1 VTLDTDMMAAPVAVE
16 NGTKTLPR
24 RVPKGL
30 LPSTWT
36 NRLITVEH
44 VVGGAV
50 RTTAG
55 TLADVYPTGMIL
67 LVSGNRRTMI
77 SWECVCT
84 VVLEAD

>member
-1 VTLDTDMMAAPVAVE
+1 VTLEADMGAPVMTE
-16 NGTKTLPR
+16 NGTRMLPR

-55 TLADVYPTGMIL
+55 TLADVYPTGVIL
-67 LVSGNRRTMI
+67 LVSGQRTMI
-77 SWECVCT
+77 SWDCVCT

>member
-1 VTLDTDMMAAPVAVE
+1 VTLDTDMMAAPVLAE

-30 LPSTWT
+30 LPSTWQG
-36 NRLITVEH
+36 RLITVEH
-44 VVGGAV
+44 VVGDV
-50 RTTAG
+50 TRTTAG
-55 TLADVYPTGMIL
+55 TLADLYPTGMIL
-67 LVSGNRRTMI
+67 LVSGRRTMI